1 MRKLAAAL
9 AASMLLAVIACGSPM
24 NEPDESEAAPE
35 ESVGVMVARSGGGTV
50 ELPLRDDAAMNR
62 LQGIGVQPAPTLRLV
77 YPEADQIVEPGPIT
91 VRYEIDNYEVGEEIG
106 QHVHVIL
113 DNEPYKADYAPNG
126 SVGFT
131 VEELSPGT
139 HVLTAFLSRPM
150 HLALKNPEASAQ
162 AVFHVGE
169 PSPDFGQDLTAPMLV
184 YSRPKGSYSRGD
196 GSAANIMLD
205 FYLFNVDLSPDG
217 YRVRATVDGGPATL
231 IDSWGPRVILTG
243 PAPGE
248 HMIRLELL
256 DAAGAPVPGPTN
268 DTTRTITITE

>member
-1 MRKLAAAL
+1 MKKLSLALIALTPLAL
-9 AASMLLAVIACGSPM
+9 AGCG
-24 NEPDESEAAPE
+24 AAPE
-35 ESVGVMVARSGGGTV
+35 PADPPPAAEPTGVEVARSGGGTV
-50 ELPLRDDAAMNR
+50 ELPLRDEAAMRR
-62 LQGIGVQPAPTLRLV
+62 LQGIGVMPAPTLRLV
-77 YPEADQIVEPGPIT
+77 QPAPNEIIEPGPIT
-91 VRYEIDNYEVGEEIG
+91 VRYEIENYEVGEAIG

-113 DNEPYKADYAPNG
+113 DNEPYKADYAPDG
-126 SVGFT
+126 SVSFT
-131 VEELSPGT
+131 IDELTPGT

-150 HLALKNPEASAQ
+150 HLALKNSEASSQ
-162 AVFHVGE
+162 AIFHVGE
-169 PSPDFGQDLTAPMLV
+169 PSPDFGQALDAPLLV

-205 FYLFNVDLSPDG
+205 FYLLNVELSTDG

-231 IDSWGPRVILTG
+231 IDSWGPRIILTD

-256 DAAGAPVPGPTN
+256 DPAGAPVPGPTN